1 MKEKVKRVKE
11 VKAKL
16 ETLYATKFDLE
27 QKGENSEENEDK
39 IFELETEKGIL
50 EEEIEKNSF
59 IKMEELKDVKTMIT
73 AFKKASTELE
83 TLYATK
89 FDLEQKGKTSEE
101 VEDKIFELEVKK
113 GVLKEEILKKSAL
126 REEVK

>member
-83 TLYATK
+83 TLYAIIS
-89 FDLEQKGKTSEE
+89 L
-101 VEDKIFELEVKK
+101 I
-113 GVLKEEILKKSAL
+113 
-126 REEVK
+126 

>member
-1 MKEKVKRVKE
+1 
-11 VKAKL
+11 
-16 ETLYATKFDLE
+16 
-27 QKGENSEENEDK
+27 
-39 IFELETEKGIL
+39 
-50 EEEIEKNSF
+50 
-59 IKMEELKDVKTMIT
+59 MEELKDVKTMIT

-101 VEDKIFELEVKK
+101 VEDKIFELEVKN

-126 REEVK
+126 KEEAK

>member
-101 VEDKIFELEVKK
+101 VEDKIFELEVKN

-126 REEVK
+126 KEEAK

>member
-1 MKEKVKRVKE
+1 MKEKVEKIKE
-11 VKAKL
+11 IKENL
-16 ETLYATKFDLE
+16 ETLYATQFDLE
-27 QKGENSEENEDK
+27 QKGKTSEESEEK

-101 VEDKIFELEVKK
+101 VEDKIFELEVKN

-126 REEVK
+126 KEEAK

>member
-101 VEDKIFELEVKK
+101 VEDKIFELEVKN